1 MNQQQLDGYSQI
13 VENARRRKGAFEKK
27 VVASSCG
34 LRRFIPRDG
43 TSLREAQRP
52 VEEALG
58 LAEEKADVEVEDAGV
73 ASEKDD
79 QVGPK

>member
-1 MNQQQLDGYSQI
+1 MYVNQQQLDGYSQI

-34 LRRFIPRDG
+34 LRRFIPREG

-58 LAEEKADVEVEDAGV
+58 LAEEKAAGV